1 VTRGS
6 RTAVAALA
14 VSVALF
20 GAASGVLSA
29 PARAP
34 VAGLPQAPHTGLASR
49 MDLAAFERGGG
60 HSRPSSSTSTGAPR
74 SGRGSGSTSAMRGDA
89 ADPPFA
95 SSQGSPLTMATLS
108 STNWSGYVA
117 GPGPFTAASSTFSV
131 PGLVATPTTAVTAE
145 WVGIDGVNTA
155 SLIQA
160 GVQESYNPVTGLVT
174 TQAWWEILPAPET
187 LIPWSQLSVLPG
199 HSVSVQVSQVSGTT
213 WALTVADNTT
223 RQSYTTNQYYAGG
236 QATAEWIVEA
246 PTDAATQTVDTLG
259 DFSPPVAFTNARF
272 TGTQSTLDQW
282 ILVQRGVEVAAPSAI
297 SSGTFSVAY
306 TGPAPGPV
314 PTPTPTPAATPMPA
328 PTVYTVTAGQPFTLS
343 LTSGSP
349 GLAAQWQVSY
359 DRLSWAPLASVTLDG
374 SGSSSYTFTPT
385 QTAFYQTWYPTL
397 SRYGSWIIEVIVAP
411 AASAAPSPTPT
422 PAPTGSVPPTIF
434 TVTAGSSTTI
444 SQSGPPSTAFTLQS
458 SSDGVIWTTLAQLVT
473 DASGNASYTFAPGSS
488 AYYRAVFPS
497 GPSAPAYGV
506 VLPAVS
512 SALTIT
518 GPRVITW
525 GSSATFTVAMAG
537 GAGSQVRVLASRG
550 STAWPPVASLVAGAS
565 GAAAF
570 SYRPATNLYYRAVF
584 DGAPGLP
591 GASSGLTRTVVRQV
605 ALPRYATGGVRS
617 VARGTSL
624 SFPVVIRPDRSDLPA
639 PVATFQLYGW
649 TGSAWAL
656 NRTLDVTA
664 DASGVATLS
673 VNFKDSGLYYLT
685 AMADPTPYNANSVWT
700 RREEIRV
707 Y

>member
-1 VTRGS
+1 M
-6 RTAVAALA
+6 AVAALA

-20 GAASGVLSA
+20 GAATGVLSA
-29 PARAP
+29 PAPTPAASAPRAH
-34 VAGLPQAPHTGLASR
+34 LTGLASR
-49 MDLAAFERGGG
+49 VDPAAFERSGG
-60 HSRPSSSTSTGAPR
+60 HSRPSSPLARAALP
-74 SGRGSGSTSAMRGDA
+74 GRGSGSASAMPGA
-89 ADPPFA
+89 GPSVQSA
-95 SSQGSPLTMATLS
+95 SIQQSQLQM
-108 STNWSGYVA
+108 STSGNWSGYVA
-117 GPGPFTAASSTFSV
+117 GPGPFTAASGTFTV
-131 PGLVATPTTAVTAE
+131 PGLVATPTITSTSI
-145 WVGIDGVNTA
+145 WVGIDGVSPST

-160 GVQESYNPVTGLVT
+160 GVQETYDPATRLVT

-199 HSVSVQVSQVSGTT
+199 HTVSVQVAQYSGTL

-223 RQSYTTNQYYAGG
+223 GQSYTTYQSYAGG
-236 QATAEWIVEA
+236 EATAEWIVEA
-246 PTDAATQTVDTLG
+246 PTDASTNTEYTLG
-259 DFSPPVAFTNARF
+259 DFSPPVTFTNARIS
-272 TGTQSTLDQW
+272 GTQSTLDPW
-282 ILVQRGVEVAAPSAI
+282 TMVQGGAVVAVPSAY
-297 SSGTFSVAY
+297 SSGTFSVTHAGSAS
-306 TGPAPGPV
+306 TPV

-397 SRYGSWIIEVIVAP
+397 SRYGSWIIEVIVVP

-473 DASGNASYTFAPGSS
+473 DASGSASYTFAPGSS

-537 GAGSQVRVLASRG
+537 GAGSQVQVLASRD

-639 PVATFQLYGW
+639 PVATFRLYGW